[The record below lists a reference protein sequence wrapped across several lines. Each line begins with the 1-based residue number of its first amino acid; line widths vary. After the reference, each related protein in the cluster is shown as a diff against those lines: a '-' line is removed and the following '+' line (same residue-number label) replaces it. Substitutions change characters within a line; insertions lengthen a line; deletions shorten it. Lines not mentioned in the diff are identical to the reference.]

1 MATFDE
7 CLREAA
13 RTLRVELG
21 GAIEPLAGLDYTAES
36 RLKQAAWKAFAGE
49 LRTGSAVIDPLVQ
62 APLARGYRTT
72 TRRRVGVWD
81 GKILLTHGDGT
92 PSTAASPL
100 EPPLHA
106 EIYAR
111 LEQLIARQH
120 KSVVE
125 ALNHVI
131 LRGTYDEQALIVNVR
146 DMDAKLVRSVRKIG
160 ESICE
165 QFPTVAHVWMYNDPK
180 GSRYYL
186 DIERPATGVGAKKL
200 RGAAAWLQTVGDV
213 TYQVGVFS
221 FSQINLAMLTKLVA
235 AVAEHAECNAEDVLF
250 DLYSGYGLFGA
261 AMGKSVR
268 HVVACD
274 ADATTV
280 DNARYNIKRA
290 GAQASAVQQIFTE
303 PQDVGRLG
311 RKLDKTVPR
320 QLVEA
325 PRVLVLDPP
334 RSATPP
340 GMIRELA
347 RMLEPRRVVEIFCG
361 PEEISRSL
369 REWRA
374 AGFEPERFTPLDLF
388 PGTMGLE
395 VVVSFVPSAD
405 EPDDTRSGYE
415 AKRGAA
421 DSRRGTLQPKRS
433 ASEGRRSSSATGATR
448 SAPAARRGASDA
460 KRGAPEPKKT
470 PGRSGGP
477 RR

>member
-1 MATFDE
+1 MRVTNLRHFNGALRLGAYLCSMATFDE

-21 GAIEPLAGLDYTAES
+21 GAIEPLAGLDYTAEC
-36 RLKQAAWKAFAGE
+36 RLKQAAWKSFTAD
-49 LRTGSAVIDPLVQ
+49 LRTGTAVIDSVVQ
-62 APLARGYRTT
+62 APLTRGYRTT
-72 TRRRVGVWD
+72 TRRRIGTWD
-81 GKILLTHGDGT
+81 GKVLLTHGDGT
-92 PSTAASPL
+92 PSTEASPL
-100 EPPLHA
+100 EPALHA

-120 KSVVE
+120 RSVVE

-131 LRGTYDEQALIVNVR
+131 LRGTYDELALIVNVR
-146 DMDAKLVRSVRKIG
+146 EMDAKLVRSVRKIS
-160 ESICE
+160 EAITE
-165 QFPTVAHVWMYNDPK
+165 QFPSIAHVWMYNDPK

-200 RGAAAWLQTVGDV
+200 RGAAAWMQTVGEV
-213 TYQVGVFS
+213 AYQVGVFS
-221 FSQINLAMLTKLVA
+221 FSQINLAMLPQLVA
-235 AVAEHAECNAEDVLF
+235 TVADHTKCRADDVLF

-261 AMGKSVR
+261 AMGRSVR

-274 ADATTV
+274 ADASTV
-280 DNARYNIKRA
+280 DNARYNIKRT

-320 QLVEA
+320 HLVDA
-325 PRVLVLDPP
+325 PRVVVLDPP

-369 REWRA
+369 REWRS
-374 AGFEPERFTPLDLF
+374 AGYEPERVTPIDLF

-395 VVVSFVPSAD
+395 VVISFSAV
-405 EPDDTRSGYE
+405 EQPE
-415 AKRGAA
+415 AKR
-421 DSRRGTLQPKRS
+421 DV
-433 ASEGRRSSSATGATR
+433 
-448 SAPAARRGASDA
+448 
-460 KRGAPEPKKT
+460 PEPRRT
-470 PGRSGGP
+470 PRRSGGP

>member
-21 GAIEPLAGLDYTAES
+21 GAIEPLAGLDYTVEC
-36 RLKQAAWKAFAGE
+36 RLKQAAWKAFSGD
-49 LRTGSAVIDPLVQ
+49 LRTGSALIDPLMQ

-72 TRRRVGVWD
+72 TRRRVGIWD

-106 EIYAR
+106 EIYVR

-120 KSVVE
+120 RGVVE

-165 QFPTVAHVWMYNDPK
+165 QFPSVAHVWMYNDPK

-200 RGAAAWLQTVGDV
+200 RGAAAWLQSVGNV

-221 FSQINLAMLTKLVA
+221 FSQINLSMLPQLVGV
-235 AVAEHAECNAEDVLF
+235 VADHAQCRAEDVLF

-280 DNARYNIKRA
+280 DNARYNIKRS

-311 RKLDKTVPR
+311 RKLDKSVPR
-320 QLVEA
+320 QLVDA

-347 RMLEPRRVVEIFCG
+347 RMLEPRRIVEIFCG

-374 AGFEPERFTPLDLF
+374 AGFEPERITPIDLF

-395 VVVSFVPSAD
+395 VVVSFVPSATD
-405 EPDDTRSGYE
+405 QEDGRSGYE
-415 AKRGAA
+415 AKR
-421 DSRRGTLQPKRS
+421 SP
-433 ASEGRRSSSATGATR
+433 SEGRRGASQAKRGSSE
-448 SAPAARRGASDA
+448 ARRGV
-460 KRGAPEPKKT
+460 PEPRKT
-470 PGRSGGP
+470 PRRSGGP

>member
-1 MATFDE
+1 
-7 CLREAA
+7 
-13 RTLRVELG
+13 V
-21 GAIEPLAGLDYTAES
+21 
-36 RLKQAAWKAFAGE
+36 
-49 LRTGSAVIDPLVQ
+49 
-62 APLARGYRTT
+62 
-72 TRRRVGVWD
+72 
-81 GKILLTHGDGT
+81 
-92 PSTAASPL
+92 
-100 EPPLHA
+100 
-106 EIYAR
+106 R

-120 KSVVE
+120 RSVVE

-165 QFPTVAHVWMYNDPK
+165 QFPSVAHVWMYNDPK

-200 RGAAAWLQTVGDV
+200 RGAAAWLQSVGNV

-221 FSQINLAMLTKLVA
+221 FSQINLSMLPQLVGV
-235 AVAEHAECNAEDVLF
+235 VADHAQCRAEDVLF

-280 DNARYNIKRA
+280 DNARYNIKRS

-311 RKLDKTVPR
+311 RKLDKSVPR
-320 QLVEA
+320 QLVDA

-347 RMLEPRRVVEIFCG
+347 RMLEPRRIVEIFCG

-374 AGFEPERFTPLDLF
+374 AGFEPERITPIDLF

-395 VVVSFVPSAD
+395 VVVSFVPSATD
-405 EPDDTRSGYE
+405 QEDGRSGYE
-415 AKRGAA
+415 AKR
-421 DSRRGTLQPKRS
+421 SP
-433 ASEGRRSSSATGATR
+433 SEGRRGASQAKRGSSE
-448 SAPAARRGASDA
+448 ARRGV
-460 KRGAPEPKKT
+460 PEPRKT
-470 PGRSGGP
+470 PRRSGGP